1 MRMNTYLADMAKKAT
16 LQAKVVRSKRRLF
29 VKTFALIFSAALV
42 AGPSI
47 LHSKAGIGFSPI
59 LTGSMRPYANPGD
72 VFITKTVK
80 ASTLKVGDIISVHAE
95 TTGVFYAHRIAK
107 ISKYDN
113 LLRVITKGD
122 ANQKPEQDP
131 FMVAPNAPVSKNI
144 LRVKWIGRPM
154 VYLTSVQGRQAALSL
169 IVVAN
174 VIALFLFLFREKT
187 KAVNPLSEKTYKDL
201 YSEEVESK
209 KSKERQLQVFK
220 ELLSD
225 AQVDKKIKEFEMYQ
239 QLNEIKTFQLAKEN

>member
-1 MRMNTYLADMAKKAT
+1 MRIRSYLPSMAKVAT
-16 LQAKVVRSKRRLF
+16 SSARTARAKRRIFFRSL
-29 VKTFALIFSAALV
+29 ALIFSVALV
-42 AGPSI
+42 AGPSL

-72 VFITKTVK
+72 VFISKNVN
-80 ASTLKVGDIISVHAE
+80 ASTLIVGDIISVHSE
-95 TTGVFYAHRIAK
+95 TSGVFYAHRIAT
-107 ISKYDN
+107 ISKYGN

-131 FMVAPNAPVSKNI
+131 FMVAPSALVSKSI
-144 LRVKWIGRPM
+144 LRVKWIGRPL

-169 IVVAN
+169 IVLAN

-187 KAVNPLSEKTYKDL
+187 KAVSPTSEKVFKNL
-201 YSEEVESK
+201 YSEEVESR
-209 KSKERQLQVFK
+209 KSRERQLQVFK

-225 AQVDKKIKEFEMYQ
+225 AQVENSIKEFEMHQ
-239 QLNEIKTFQLAKEN
+239 QLNEMKRFQLTKEK